1 MAVARVPPDGVNPD
15 DREGSML
22 RRRTIGLAG
31 LGAAALL
38 ACGPLALAAKPPPN
52 WDNLVRV
59 QSKKLPYV
67 YLAPGADFRAYHKV
81 MLDPTE
87 IAFEKNWQRDYNRD
101 ATGGLSGRISD
112 SEMQKTIQKGVS
124 AANDIFAQ
132 AFTEAGYPVV
142 TEPGPDVLRVRIG
155 LLDLSVTA
163 PDRKSAGRNYNF
175 AGEAGYATLVVE
187 VRDSQSNALMG
198 RAVDRKVA
206 GDLSSA
212 WRTSVSNRADFR
224 VLVKNWAKTSAQ
236 GLEELK
242 ARSPINAEGMQQ
254 AQK

>member
-1 MAVARVPPDGVNPD
+1 MAVARVPPDAVDAD
-15 DREGSML
+15 DREGSMH
-22 RRRTIGLAG
+22 RRRLIGLAG
-31 LGAAALL
+31 LGIAALL
-38 ACGPLALAAKPPPN
+38 AGGPSALAAKPPTS

-87 IAFEKNWQRDYNRD
+87 LAFQKNWQRDYNRE
-101 ATGGLSGRISD
+101 ATGGLSARISE
-112 SEMQKTIQKGVS
+112 SEMQQTIKQGVS

-132 AFTEAGYPVV
+132 AFAEAGYPVV
-142 TEPGPDVLRVRIG
+142 SEPGPDVLRVRTG

-163 PDRKSAGRNYNF
+163 PDRKSVGRNYSF

-187 VRDSQSNALMG
+187 VRDSQTNALMG
-198 RAVDRKVA
+198 RAVDRRVA

-212 WRTSVSNRADFR
+212 RRTSVSNRADFR
-224 VLVKNWAKTSAQ
+224 VLVKNWAKTSAN

-254 AQK
+254 AQR

>member
-1 MAVARVPPDGVNPD
+1 M
-15 DREGSML
+15 
-22 RRRTIGLAG
+22 IGLA
-31 LGAAALL
+31 GAAALL
-38 ACGPLALAAKPPPN
+38 ACGPLALAAKPPTS

-67 YLAPGADFRAYHKV
+67 YLAPGADFRAYRKV

-87 IAFEKNWQRDYNRD
+87 IAFEKNWQRDYNRNTT
-101 ATGGLSGRISD
+101 AGLSARISD
-112 SEMQKTIQKGVS
+112 SEMEKTIQQGVS

-142 TEPGPDVLRVRIG
+142 TEPGPDVLRVRTG
-155 LLDLSVTA
+155 LLDLSVTS
-163 PDRKSAGRNYNF
+163 PDRKSVGRSYNF

-224 VLVKNWAKTSAQ
+224 VLVKTWAKTSAR
-236 GLEELK
+236 GLDELK
-242 ARSPINAEGMQQ
+242 ARSPINAEGTQQ
-254 AQK
+254 AQR